1 MLLSLPKGRGP
12 SPQRAEAV
20 SSKSVCRLPKERYV
34 SPQGAGV
41 SPKSVTCLLKGR
53 ASPQRAFRR
62 DSRLEN
68 TQTLPKRAPCSI
80 HTD

>member
-34 SPQGAGV
+34 SPQGA
-41 SPKSVTCLLKGR
+41 
-53 ASPQRAFRR
+53 FRR